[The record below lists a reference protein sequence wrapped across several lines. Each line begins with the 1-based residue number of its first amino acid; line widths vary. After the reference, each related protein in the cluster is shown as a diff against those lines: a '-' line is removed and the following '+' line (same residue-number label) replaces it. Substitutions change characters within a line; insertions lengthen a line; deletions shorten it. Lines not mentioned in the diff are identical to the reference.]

1 MCKEDEILFDIST
14 SYFLND
20 IKQFCQGTIP
30 LMRIASS
37 EHTSSHLRQPKQT
50 SSSTTSMDPLLS
62 LKHRTG
68 QISTQAPQALQ

>member
-20 IKQFCQGTIP
+20 MKPFCQGTIP

-37 EHTSSHLRQPKQT
+37 GQTSSHLRQPKQT
-50 SSSTTSMDPLLS
+50 SSLIISSRPLLS
-62 LKHRTG
+62 FKQRTG